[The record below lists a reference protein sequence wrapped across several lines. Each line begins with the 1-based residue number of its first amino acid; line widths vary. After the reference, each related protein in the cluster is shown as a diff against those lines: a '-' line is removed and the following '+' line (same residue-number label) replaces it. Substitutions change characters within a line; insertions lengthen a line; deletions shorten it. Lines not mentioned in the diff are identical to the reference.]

1 MRSVFFPAVFYS
13 LFLHLSTLSHHLCL
27 QYAAVVVD
35 KPNECNFVSCVHGH
49 GSRVHNI
56 SDKAGASPRQSLST
70 YLAPTENVTTIV
82 LVEQCYVACFDR
94 FLQESYNR
102 TGPQYYFPNAANLP
116 CMGNMKVFLCIATC
130 LFHINPH
137 LPGYTSDFTVDSYKD
152 VYDPQKEIQFQ
163 VHLLQKHQKVVKIA
177 LAKLRFFQLNSTEY
191 MSKLE
196 EELEV
201 QRKLDLL
208 NGSIPTSLDCS
219 NFCNV
224 SVGRPYS
231 LTQEWTQRTFYLK
244 FVIPNCMLIHSI
256 TYILLYFTGVWN
268 LCNCF

>member
-1 MRSVFFPAVFYS
+1 MTLLIFTL
-13 LFLHLSTLSHHLCL
+13 LFDW
-27 QYAAVVVD
+27 Q
-35 KPNECNFVSCVHGH
+35 
-49 GSRVHNI
+49 
-56 SDKAGASPRQSLST
+56 
-70 YLAPTENVTTIV
+70 
-82 LVEQCYVACFDR
+82 
-94 FLQESYNR
+94 
-102 TGPQYYFPNAANLP
+102 
-116 CMGNMKVFLCIATC
+116 VFLCIATC